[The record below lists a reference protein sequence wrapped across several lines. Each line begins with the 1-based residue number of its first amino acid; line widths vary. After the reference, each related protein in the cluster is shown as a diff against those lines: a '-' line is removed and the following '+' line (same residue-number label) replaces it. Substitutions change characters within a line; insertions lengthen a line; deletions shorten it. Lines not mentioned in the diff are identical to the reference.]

1 MTAICCYHIKFPL
14 LGMVIK
20 GIKGEI
26 MKEKFLDY
34 FFEEDEKYSRYAI
47 RFYHLFVALGV
58 QSIAMVLL
66 TIINLV

>member
-1 MTAICCYHIKFPL
+1 
-14 LGMVIK
+14 
-20 GIKGEI
+20 

-47 RFYHLFVALGV
+47 RFYRLFVALGV
-58 QSIAMVLL
+58 QSIVMVLL